1 MRKTPKRKQ
10 KSVERTNA
18 DKIGAL
24 LDQLPGLLAT
34 TNQAAEAHSKALKK
48 WQKKQRLLSESNES
62 GNW

>member
-10 KSVERTNA
+10 KSIEWTNA

-34 TNQAAEAHSKALKK
+34 ANQAAEARTKDLKK
-48 WQKKQRLLSESNES
+48 WQKKQGLLSESSES
-62 GNW
+62 DNW